1 MTTAVRTLSKPIQSV
16 VSKPLGHKVGK
27 RWDAKPIRRI
37 LDRKTL
43 EVVGWLYE
51 WNTGELLPMWK
62 SGACNDFI
70 YD

>member
-1 MTTAVRTLSKPIQSV
+1 MSPDPRTLSEPTGPILA
-16 VSKPLGHKVGK
+16 KEPGHRAGK
-27 RWDAKPIRRI
+27 RRDAKPIKRI

-62 SGACNDFI
+62 SGACKDFI

>member
-1 MTTAVRTLSKPIQSV
+1 MTTAVKTLSKSTEPIVAKEPDQR
-16 VSKPLGHKVGK
+16 VGK
-27 RWDAKPIRRI
+27 RRNAKPIKRI

-62 SGACNDFI
+62 SGIHKDFI

>member
-1 MTTAVRTLSKPIQSV
+1 MTTAVRTLPEPV
-16 VSKPLGHKVGK
+16 LATGLGHKVGK
-27 RWDAKPIRRI
+27 RWDAKPIKRI

-62 SGACNDFI
+62 SGAATDYI

>member
-1 MTTAVRTLSKPIQSV
+1 MSRTRPKG
-16 VSKPLGHKVGK
+16 LGHRADK
-27 RWDAKPIRRI
+27 RIDAKPIKRI

-62 SGACNDFI
+62 SEAHKDFI